1 MSGSPAQKRAFPQG
15 SQRLA
20 PPMREQ
26 GSASVR
32 PGSASQRSPTRQGP
46 GPSNPAW
53 PTTPA
58 RAAAA
63 ETGYARRRGPRLGG
77 RAEAALPPLLR
88 ARGPNGGAGRGGAGQ
103 AGEAPEAGRPGKGG
117 GERAAPARGMKDAGR
132 PRGER
137 RPPSARRGR
146 RRHSPAPQTS
156 AATGSQRKME
166 AAGPRRRGP
175 RRGCAQ
181 GVGVAASARGSTAR
195 AAAVTTLR
203 LACVPPSPSEL
214 QSLPP

>member
-1 MSGSPAQKRAFPQG
+1 MSGSSAQKRAFPQG
-15 SQRLA
+15 PRRLA

-88 ARGPNGGAGRGGAGQ
+88 AHGPNGGAGRGGAGQ
-103 AGEAPEAGRPGKGG
+103 AGEAPEAGRPGVGG
-117 GERAAPARGMKDAGR
+117 GEGGPCARDEGRGPPAWGKGGHRVPVAAGAATHPLRRRALPPAARGRWR
-132 PRGER
+132 PRGR
-137 RPPSARRGR
+137 GGGGRGGGARRASALLPRLGAPE
-146 RRHSPAPQTS
+146 PAP
-156 AATGSQRKME
+156 
-166 AAGPRRRGP
+166 PR
-175 RRGCAQ
+175 
-181 GVGVAASARGSTAR
+181 
-195 AAAVTTLR
+195 
-203 LACVPPSPSEL
+203 
-214 QSLPP
+214 